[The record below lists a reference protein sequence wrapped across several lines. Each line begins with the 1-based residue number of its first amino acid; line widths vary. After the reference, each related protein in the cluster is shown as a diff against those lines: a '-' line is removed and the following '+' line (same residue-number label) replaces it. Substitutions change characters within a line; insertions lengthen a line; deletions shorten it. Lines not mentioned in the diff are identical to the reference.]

1 MTKIRETYSRTR
13 AFYSDIEG
21 ARLLW
26 EMLKMEIRAATI
38 AYSKKKAKTTTKRE
52 LDITTQLEF
61 WTTIFATT
69 LTLPTS
75 RAS

>member
-13 AFYSDIEG
+13 ALYSDLED

-38 AYSKKKAKTTTKRE
+38 AYSKKKAKATTNRE
-52 LDITTQLEF
+52 LEIERQLE
-61 WTTIFATT
+61 IFGPQY
-69 LTLPTS
+69 LRQL
-75 RAS
+75 